1 MIRIKHIPKDELTND
16 CVITHWSGH
25 ILLLLLLPGEA
36 VCKVSRL
43 GSQGLIYRGRMQG
56 QGNVLL
62 MKVAAI

>member
-1 MIRIKHIPKDELTND
+1 MIRIKHIPEDELTND
-16 CVITHWSGH
+16 CVITYWSEH
-25 ILLLLLLPGEA
+25 ILLLPLLSGEA
-36 VCKVSRL
+36 VCNSRL